1 MSPAVIGL
9 VGVALGGLVG
19 GGAQWLLAWRAQRTR
34 ARVAARLIRD
44 ELAWVSANLVGLNES
59 VSTILA
65 ARRAQPRR
73 RQELAAVLGR
83 ILKVNFRLE
92 PIQLDDVRAGE
103 RDRHESLFRVW
114 DEHRSPL
121 ATALSEEHW
130 AYVSHAVRQ
139 VRMLL
144 QMPEEYGP
152 PGTTYLE
159 AVDASIHAAQL
170 ILMPLSRDKYTLPF
184 QSRRLASKAQ
194 EELDSRLAAA
204 RERHEREEGKPWA
217 QSE

>member
-1 MSPAVIGL
+1 
-9 VGVALGGLVG
+9 
-19 GGAQWLLAWRAQRTR
+19 
-34 ARVAARLIRD
+34 
-44 ELAWVSANLVGLNES
+44 
-59 VSTILA
+59 
-65 ARRAQPRR
+65 
-73 RQELAAVLGR
+73 
-83 ILKVNFRLE
+83 
-92 PIQLDDVRAGE
+92 
-103 RDRHESLFRVW
+103 
-114 DEHRSPL
+114 
-121 ATALSEEHW
+121 
-130 AYVSHAVRQ
+130 
-139 VRMLL
+139 
-144 QMPEEYGP
+144 MPEEYGP